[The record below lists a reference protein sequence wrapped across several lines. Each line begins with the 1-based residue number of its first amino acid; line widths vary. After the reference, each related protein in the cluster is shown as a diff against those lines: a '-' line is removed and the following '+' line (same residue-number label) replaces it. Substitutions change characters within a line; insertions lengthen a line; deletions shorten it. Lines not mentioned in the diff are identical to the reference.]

1 MGRMYFCGVKHTIK
15 EWMKS
20 ENKKTMVLLLLIE
33 VMFFLFV
40 MYKGLG
46 KNYLPITVVLSLFTA
61 VGCALVF
68 YWKADRY
75 LLVIAVLL
83 VNIGFVIQEISESG
97 MEVSKFLL
105 KFSVAAVV
113 MFLTPFLYHF
123 FLKMLTYDVVVYGI
137 MAVQIL
143 ICLFLCFWGN
153 MVGDAKNQGAT
164 LTLGIGKLSITAFEI
179 VKVLYLFSA
188 SALLSKGG
196 VKRVCIR
203 GRWVSGEDILIVHT
217 ICLSVFFLFCNELGT
232 LLIVYL
238 TGLLMLWVFG
248 EKKKTEFYNPYSYFS
263 WDSGNMDGMLFCVIP
278 QNTGGKHCP
287 SCCDTKGCGA
297 FWNDPAPRAGHK
309 RKRLSRDFGI
319 GSSSSWRGVW
329 NWNRTSPPSFTRSI
343 YGYDFCK
350 CRSDMW
356 FFYGSSYYHCI
367 YLIGPKRRENCFK
380 LQRYV
385 FPATCAGNYACVCVR
400 RCYPYWI

>member
-248 EKKKTEFYNPYSYFS
+248 EKKRRNFIILIEI
-263 WDSGNMDGMLFCVIP
+263 G
-278 QNTGGKHCP
+278 
-287 SCCDTKGCGA
+287 
-297 FWNDPAPRAGHK
+297 RAH
-309 RKRLSRDFGI
+309 
-319 GSSSSWRGVW
+319 V
-329 NWNRTSPPSFTRSI
+329 
-343 YGYDFCK
+343 
-350 CRSDMW
+350 
-356 FFYGSSYYHCI
+356 
-367 YLIGPKRRENCFK
+367 
-380 LQRYV
+380 
-385 FPATCAGNYACVCVR
+385 
-400 RCYPYWI
+400 